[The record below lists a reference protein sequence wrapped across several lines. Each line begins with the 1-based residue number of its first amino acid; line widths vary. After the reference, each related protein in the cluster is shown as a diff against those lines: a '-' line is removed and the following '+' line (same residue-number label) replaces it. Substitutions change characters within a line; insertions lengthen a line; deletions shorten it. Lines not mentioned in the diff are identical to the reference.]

1 MSLLWHYFHII
12 YSIIKITK
20 QHAIDTWNK
29 LLSFHAKTIPIINAT
44 NPANSEF
51 VSYNIVKFNIVF
63 ILLRLTHLL
72 IYIILFTYIKI
83 YGRWGY
89 RRDLDF
95 LRLLPQ
101 SCGDT
106 TRWSAGKV
114 AKAWLNVI
122 YMPCDTKAWTV
133 ILD

>member
-1 MSLLWHYFHII
+1 MWKTRANWCKFTYNRYTKKIMSLLWHYFHII
-12 YSIIKITK
+12 HSAAKTTK
-20 QHAIDTWNK
+20 QHVIDTWNK
-29 LLSFHAKTIPIINAT
+29 LLSFHAKTMPIISAA
-44 NPANSEF
+44 NPTSSEF
-51 VSYNIVKFNIVF
+51 VSYNITFILFKFNIVF
-63 ILLRLTHLL
+63 LLLRLTHLL

-106 TRWSAGKV
+106 TRWSAG
-114 AKAWLNVI
+114 
-122 YMPCDTKAWTV
+122 
-133 ILD
+133 